1 MKSKK
6 HIVYCSYDG
15 LLDSLGR
22 SQILPYVEGLNTN
35 SQYLFTIISFEK
47 SHDNIEFEK
56 LKVFLASKNINW
68 ILIVY
73 IDTLSDITIDLN

>member
-1 MKSKK
+1 MKNKK

-35 SQYLFTIISFEK
+35 SQYQFTIISFEK
-47 SHDNIEFEK
+47 IHDQNEFKK
-56 LKVFLASKNINW
+56 LKEFF
-68 ILIVY
+68 IL
-73 IDTLSDITIDLN
+73 